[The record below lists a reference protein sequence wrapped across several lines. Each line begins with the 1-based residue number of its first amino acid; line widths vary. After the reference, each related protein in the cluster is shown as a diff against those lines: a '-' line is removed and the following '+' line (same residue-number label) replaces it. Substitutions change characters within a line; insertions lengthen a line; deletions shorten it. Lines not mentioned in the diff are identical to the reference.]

1 MDNIREWFACY
12 ESNKYTGKVICKGGF
27 TTALQAD
34 DFITLNNLDKK
45 STLLSACKF
54 TPRFIKEMRIRR
66 EYAKL
71 FSEIVVI

>member
-12 ESNKYTGKVICKGGF
+12 QDSGKVICKGGF

-34 DFITLNNLDKK
+34 DFITLNNLDQK

-54 TPRFIKEMRIRR
+54 MPRFMKEMRIKR
-66 EYAKL
+66 EYEKL
-71 FSEIVVI
+71 FSEIVFI